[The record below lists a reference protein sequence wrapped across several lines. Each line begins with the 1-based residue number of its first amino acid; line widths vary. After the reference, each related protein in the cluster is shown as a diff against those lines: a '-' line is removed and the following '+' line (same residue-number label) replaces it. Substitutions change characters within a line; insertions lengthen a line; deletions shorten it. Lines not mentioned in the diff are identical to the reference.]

1 MTFFERSE
9 AARVYQKAL
18 RSEAAASEE
27 QEKEEKE
34 RRTSAIRLGPKRHR
48 SSCRSPGPG
57 AARRQKALRSEG
69 PKVRSYGLGQEWEKE
84 ERERRTSAI
93 RLGPKPVT
101 FFEGSHEVEEPS

>member
-34 RRTSAIRLGPKRHR
+34 RRTSAIRLGPK
-48 SSCRSPGPG
+48 
-57 AARRQKALRSEG
+57 
-69 PKVRSYGLGQEWEKE
+69 
-84 ERERRTSAI
+84 
-93 RLGPKPVT
+93 PVT
-101 FFEGSHEVEEPS
+101 FFDGSHEVEEPS